1 MTLAGAVIF
10 EVEDD
15 DVTALHPKSTMD
27 DMKGKRVIISS
38 SWLFVE
44 TLPGKASRKPV
55 HALYKVQ

>member
-1 MTLAGAVIF
+1 MILAGAVMF
-10 EVEDD
+10 EVEDN
-15 DVTALHPKSTMD
+15 DVTALHRKTTMD

-55 HALYKVQ
+55 Q

>member
-1 MTLAGAVIF
+1 MILAGAVMF
-10 EVEDD
+10 EVEDN
-15 DVTALHPKSTMD
+15 DVTALHRKTTMD

-55 HALYKVQ
+55 HALH